1 MELMERM
8 VLLPNYAWLHLN
20 STSRKKCTHLEV
32 IVYIIKLV
40 PALVVGRVDEFL
52 QREWKKLQIVVFAEY
67 RLCFFH
73 FLPNAV
79 QILGYEGRPFL
90 ITPFIFSTT

>member
-67 RLCFFH
+67 RLCYFH
-73 FLPNAV
+73 FFGS
-79 QILGYEGRPFL
+79 ILYKSFCQPLLYFQQQKQ
-90 ITPFIFSTT
+90 